1 MRRFEHFSGLD
12 GRICGVIL
20 ASAIVVLSSAVIFA
34 PAAGARQAAQDQQ
47 TTPPLGTV
55 AKQARAEKPPAPP
68 AKKVWTNDNL
78 PTNPFAVSVVG
89 PPQPLPDEK
98 PAADETKADEKS
110 GAAAAKETPKSQGEL
125 ESQLKK
131 EIEALALAEKEY
143 DLSKR
148 DFALQQQAFYAN
160 ALANQDEAGQAQL
173 AEVQKQLDAMQA
185 ELEKKRAHVAEL
197 QAKVDAGQ
205 KKAAP
210 ADSTKGDGGA
220 GTTGGN
226 F

>member
-1 MRRFEHFSGLD
+1 MRRFERFSGLE

-20 ASAIVVLSSAVIFA
+20 AATMVLSLAMIFA
-34 PAAGARQAAQDQQ
+34 PAAGARQTAQDQQ
-47 TTPPLGTV
+47 TAPPLGTV
-55 AKQARAEKPPAPP
+55 AKQARAEKPPAAA

-78 PTNPFAVSVVG
+78 PTNPFAISVVG

-98 PAADETKADEKS
+98 PAADETKGNEKS
-110 GAAAAKETPKSQGEL
+110 GAAKQTPKSQAEM

-131 EIEALALAEKEY
+131 EVEALALAEKEY

-210 ADSTKGDGGA
+210 AADATKGEGGA
-220 GTTGGN
+220 GTMGGN

>member
-1 MRRFEHFSGLD
+1 MRRFGQLSGIN
-12 GRICGVIL
+12 GYIYGVIL
-20 ASAIVVLSSAVIFA
+20 ALALVVFA
-34 PAAGARQAAQDQQ
+34 PTAGARRVAQDQQ
-47 TTPPLGTV
+47 AAPPLGTV
-55 AKQARAEKPPAPP
+55 AKQARAEKPSAPAG
-68 AKKVWTNDNL
+68 KKVWTNDNL
-78 PTNPFAVSVVG
+78 PMNPFAISVVG
-89 PPQPLPDEK
+89 PPQPLLDEK
-98 PAADETKADEKS
+98 PAADETKADDKS
-110 GAAAAKETPKSQGEL
+110 GAAKETPKSQPEM
-125 ESQLKK
+125 ESELKK
-131 EIEALALAEKEY
+131 AVEALALAEKEY

-160 ALANQDEAGQAQL
+160 AMANQDEAGQAQL

-210 ADSTKGDGGA
+210 AADATKGDGGA
-220 GTTGGN
+220 GTSGGN

>member
-1 MRRFEHFSGLD
+1 MQRFGHFSGLD
-12 GRICGVIL
+12 GRICGAIL
-20 ASAIVVLSSAVIFA
+20 ASAMVLSSAMIFA

-47 TTPPLGTV
+47 TAPPLGTV
-55 AKQARAEKPPAPP
+55 AKQVRSEKVPAP
-68 AKKVWTNDNL
+68 AGKKVWTNDNL
-78 PTNPFAVSVVG
+78 PTNPFAISVVG

-125 ESQLKK
+125 ESALKK

-148 DFALQQQAFYAN
+148 DFALQQQAFYTNPMAN
-160 ALANQDEAGQAQL
+160 KDEAGQAQL

-210 ADSTKGDGGA
+210 EGSGGPS
-220 GTTGGN
+220 GTII
-226 F
+226 